1 MKKIIFDDIN
11 FVKELNEKLHKGGVI
26 SFVTDT
32 VWGVGCLPDNEKGVE
47 NIYELKNRDRS
58 KPFILM
64 SDSIEHLFPYVKN
77 IQPNACRLIEKY
89 FPGALTLIF
98 EKSDKTPDFVTS
110 FKNTAGI
117 RVPNNPIFKRL
128 CEVVDGHVL
137 ATTSANLSHQPP
149 ALNYDEAI
157 KFVGAHVDYVFEDYG
172 YHCQGLAST
181 VALAVNDNI
190 KVLRQGEV
198 VINSQTILAN
208 KYF

>member
-1 MKKIIFDDIN
+1 MTKMVFDDIN
-11 FVKELNEKLHKGGVI
+11 FVKELNETLHQGGVV

-47 NIYELKNRDRS
+47 NIYFLKNRDRS
-58 KPFILM
+58 KPLILM
-64 SDSIEHLFPYVKN
+64 SDSVGHLLPYVKD
-77 IQPNACRLIEKY
+77 IQPDAYGLMKKY

-110 FKNTAGI
+110 FKNTVGI
-117 RVPNNPIFKRL
+117 RVPDNPVFKRL

-149 ALNYDEAI
+149 ALNYDEAVQ
-157 KFVGAHVDYVFEDYG
+157 FVGPHVDYVFEDYG
-172 YHCQGLAST
+172 CHCQGLAST

-190 KVLRQGEV
+190 KVLRQGE
-198 VINSQTILAN
+198 ILID
-208 KYF
+208 

>member
-1 MKKIIFDDIN
+1 MIFDDKN
-11 FVKELNEKLHKGGVI
+11 FVKELNEKLKQGAVV

-58 KPFILM
+58 KPLILM
-64 SDSIEHLFPYVKN
+64 SDSVEHLLPYVKE
-77 IQPNACRLIEKY
+77 IPQKAHKLMEQH

-110 FKNTAGI
+110 FKNTVGI
-117 RVPNNPIFKRL
+117 RVPDNKVFKRL

-137 ATTSANLSHQPP
+137 ATTSANLSGQDAASTYEE
-149 ALNYDEAI
+149 ALKN
-157 KFVGAHVDYVFEDYG
+157 VGAHVEYVFEDYG
-172 YHCQGLAST
+172 CHCEGRAST
-181 VALAVNDNI
+181 VALALDDNI

-198 VINSQTILAN
+198 VVE
-208 KYF
+208 

>member
-1 MKKIIFDDIN
+1 MEKTIFDDTN
-11 FVKELNEKLHKGGVI
+11 FVKKLNEKLQNGGVV

-32 VWGVGCLPDNEKGVE
+32 VWGVGCLPDNEKGIE
-47 NIYELKNRDRS
+47 NIYFLKNRDRS
-58 KPFILM
+58 KPLILM
-64 SDSIEHLFPYVKN
+64 SDSVGHLLPYVKD
-77 IQPNACRLIEKY
+77 IQPDAYGLMKKY

-110 FKNTAGI
+110 FKNTVGI
-117 RVPNNPIFKRL
+117 RVPDNPVFKRL
-128 CEVVDGHVL
+128 CEVIDGHVL

-149 ALNYDEAI
+149 ALNYDEAV

-181 VALAVNDNI
+181 VALAVNDDI

-198 VINSQTILAN
+198 LID
-208 KYF
+208 